1 MHSYMRH
8 HLLNG
13 SLYRNMISEALRSRF
28 QLRILRDSG
37 EMQDDESTRKPM
49 DSQLI
54 LMNHVAPH
62 EEADENFIQNRADGV
77 QASKEVRRVSST
89 SF

>member
-13 SLYRNMISEALRSRF
+13 SLYHNMISEAIRSRF

-62 EEADENFIQNRADGV
+62 EESDENFIQNCANGV
-77 QASKEVRRVSST
+77 QARKEVRRVSST